1 MSSSIPPPAFSS
13 ACFLRFHVA
22 VDPERRRGLRGAGGD
37 VGEGWDAD
45 DGEEGKQHRGMSSRW
60 MRKHRIQE
68 SNCKR
73 RRRRPHGFYE
83 DQKRMPI
90 IRAWIRLACGKT
102 GSRSVMLV
110 SLIEDGHPSSSWFM
124 GLRSVRNPWYASI
137 LRPLLRGLD
146 VEGGREVVICR
157 GEGDGGGDLQLL
169 LKGRRRGGAEMRGYC
184 CLFLHA
190 VFLSWFTLKKGFP

>member
-1 MSSSIPPPAFSS
+1 MLKFLDVNAHLPPTQAKILLEIRILVLHICISKKLARYCKS
-13 ACFLRFHVA
+13 DIFL
-22 VDPERRRGLRGAGGD
+22 
-37 VGEGWDAD
+37 
-45 DGEEGKQHRGMSSRW
+45 
-60 MRKHRIQE
+60 
-68 SNCKR
+68 
-73 RRRRPHGFYE
+73 
-83 DQKRMPI
+83 
-90 IRAWIRLACGKT
+90 LACGKT
-102 GSRSVMLV
+102 GSHSVMLV
-110 SLIEDGHPSSSWFM
+110 SLIEDGHPSLSWFM

-190 VFLSWFTLKKGFP
+190 VFLSWFTLKKVLVFLPFCGLLVHEYEGEPWRSGKAAAL